1 LHSSVEIS
9 ILIHATENENNVLNS
24 IFKSMDFTRESA
36 QVKSIKTE
44 GHWKNPI
51 IRLIISV
58 NDGVDRIFEKL
69 YALLVES
76 YGENYVN
83 DYINTN
89 TDDKGYI
96 YVRLDKQ
103 NICKGN
109 IMLSDRD
116 AIRMV
121 FKKLGKFETSYKTW

>member
-1 LHSSVEIS
+1 MHSSVEIS

-24 IFKSMDFTRESA
+24 IFNLMDFTREPT

-58 NDGVDRIFEKL
+58 NDDVDRIFEKL
-69 YALLVES
+69 YALLVEA

-89 TDDKGYI
+89 TDGKGYI
-96 YVRLDKQ
+96 YIRLDKQ

-109 IMLSDRD
+109 VVLSDRD

-121 FKKLGKFETSYKTW
+121 FKKLGKFESRSKT

>member
-1 LHSSVEIS
+1 
-9 ILIHATENENNVLNS
+9 
-24 IFKSMDFTRESA
+24 MDFTRESA

-58 NDGVDRIFEKL
+58 NDGADRIFEKL
-69 YALLVES
+69 YALLVEA
-76 YGENYVN
+76 YGENYAD

-121 FKKLGKFETSYKTW
+121 FKKLGKFESSYKTW

>member
-9 ILIHATENENNVLNS
+9 ILIHATENESNVLNS
-24 IFKSMDFTRESA
+24 IFEFMDFTREST

-69 YALLVES
+69 YALLVEA
-76 YGENYVN
+76 YGENYVD

-96 YVRLDKQ
+96 YIRLDKQ
-103 NICKGN
+103 KICKGN
-109 IMLSDRD
+109 VMLSDRD

-121 FKKLGKFETSYKTW
+121 FKKLGKFKSRSKT

>member
-9 ILIHATENENNVLNS
+9 ILIHATENENKVLNS
-24 IFKSMDFTRESA
+24 IFKFMDYTQEST

-69 YALLVES
+69 YALLVEA
-76 YGENYVN
+76 YGENYAN

-96 YVRLDKQ
+96 YIRLDKQ

-109 IMLSDRD
+109 LMLSDRD

-121 FKKLGKFETSYKTW
+121 FKKLGKFESRSKT

>member
-1 LHSSVEIS
+1 MHSSVEIS

-24 IFKSMDFTRESA
+24 IFKLMDFTREPT

-58 NDGVDRIFEKL
+58 NDDVDRIFEKL
-69 YALLVES
+69 YALLVEA

-89 TDDKGYI
+89 TDGKGYI
-96 YVRLDKQ
+96 YIRLDKQ

-109 IMLSDRD
+109 VMLSDRD

-121 FKKLGKFETSYKTW
+121 FKKLGRFESRSKT